1 MKESMF
7 LAIFDLDL
15 EKLHSKKCKAM
26 LIAMLLS
33 DLSIQK
39 LLMLISMLTCATSI

>member
-1 MKESMF
+1 
-7 LAIFDLDL
+7 
-15 EKLHSKKCKAM
+15 M

-39 LLMLISMLTCATSI
+39 LLMLISMLTCATSIWGRNFPIDRERFFGS